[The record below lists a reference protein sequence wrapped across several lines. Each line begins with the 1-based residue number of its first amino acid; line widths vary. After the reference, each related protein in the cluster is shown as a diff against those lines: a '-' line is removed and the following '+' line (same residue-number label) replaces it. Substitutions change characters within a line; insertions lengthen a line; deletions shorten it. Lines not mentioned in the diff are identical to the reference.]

1 MYLLFR
7 RGVINGGQWGPVNDY
22 QATIV
27 SENMARLG
35 LVIAKKMYPDA
46 EAGVEDVEGDFTF
59 SLSAFKEKA
68 AENDEDEEYK
78 ARIKAMEQVGG
89 LTQSR
94 MNDPA
99 LWRADFD
106 PEAYLEANPL

>member
-7 RGVINGGQWGPVNDY
+7 RGVINGGQWGPVNDD

-35 LVIAKKMYPDA
+35 LVIAKKMYPGA
-46 EAGVEDVEGDFTF
+46 EAEVEDVEGDFTF

-78 ARIKAMEQVGG
+78 ARIRAMHEVADAHH
-89 LTQSR
+89 SR
-94 MNDPA
+94 INDPA